1 MLWSRCL
8 YGLPFWVFFYQSDCT
23 QVRHTHQHWVGGC
36 KGVYVTTPTCECLLV
51 KHRYPKL
58 LVKAFAYV
66 VCVLWTRHCLCLFSF
81 CAVVMWSTC
90 AEYTWHETAKVV
102 RATDA
107 MQSCWPW
114 TKAAFDNYKAAA
126 AAAMVEPEPIM
137 TVSHIISRQ
146 LNEQCICAY
155 KLWEGCEC
163 LPITIWQQTT
173 ELKHDSAG
181 APKGGPP
188 WQANFTAETS
198 HLFIQNLNRKTHLP

>member
-23 QVRHTHQHWVGGC
+23 QVRHTHQHWVGGR
-36 KGVYVTTPTCECLLV
+36 KGVYVTTPTCECLFV

-126 AAAMVEPEPIM
+126 AAAMIDW
-137 TVSHIISRQ
+137 TRAHHDRKSHHLTSAEWAMYMCVQAVRRLRMFTNYYLTTNNWAKTWFCRGSQRGSPLTSQ
-146 LNEQCICAY
+146 LYVQNVTLVYI
-155 KLWEGCEC
+155 KL
-163 LPITIWQQTT
+163 
-173 ELKHDSAG
+173 
-181 APKGGPP
+181 
-188 WQANFTAETS
+188 
-198 HLFIQNLNRKTHLP
+198 